1 MSLKICFY
9 IRVSTEEQA
18 KNLEGSI
25 KNQKQRLLEAVKFK
39 NYSGNFGEVTSV
51 YIDRAKSGKD
61 TNRPE
66 LQKML
71 FEISQGKI
79 DLVMVSEISRISRN
93 MKDFSDI
100 WELMKKHSCGFYS
113 LRENFDTT
121 TAAGEMVLY
130 TIANIAQFERR
141 QVSERVSAN
150 INARAKRGL
159 YNGGSVP
166 LGYKLGDKK
175 GYLELDDEMAE
186 LVRLCFNTYLE
197 KDSLSQTARYL
208 NDQGHTIRRWKQ
220 GGGKFKRLGHFS
232 VDNLHQLLTNKG
244 YIGVKVFKDGQTYS
258 ETDAV
263 WEAIVD
269 EDIFNRVQIKLK
281 KNLHKKKPHSKKRYP
296 YLLSG
301 ITFCKACGDSMCGK
315 SAHGNGG
322 KIGYYEHSWSTKR
335 NSTLTKKIFDCEPKR
350 VLAKKLEPLVT
361 SKVEAIL
368 FEDDFVKI
376 IFEKLKMKVK
386 ENSSSSVAS
395 SLKAQVHGFNSQ
407 INALAERLSELPK
420 EVTAAPIY
428 KQMTILEKRKEEALE
443 QLDKLA
449 DEPRMDFLAKLGD
462 YQGFVAD
469 LRKLWLEANSEVKSK
484 IIQRLI
490 HKVEV
495 GVDSVVVHYNVDK
508 RNLGPKIKKPDSRS
522 GFFKNS
528 SVSNCFNSSNSLT
541 NGAQDWSD
549 VVCFL

>member
-1 MSLKICFY
+1 MSHKICFY

-25 KNQKQRLLEAVKFK
+25 KNQKERLLEAVKFK
-39 NYSGNFGEVTSV
+39 NLSGNFGEVVSI

-93 MKDFSDI
+93 MKDFSEI
-100 WELMKKHSCGFYS
+100 WELMKKHNCGFYS

-150 INARAKRGL
+150 IKARAKRGL

-166 LGYKLGDKK
+166 LGFKLGEKK
-175 GYLELDDEMAE
+175 GYLELDKEMAD
-186 LVRLCFNTYLE
+186 LVRLCFSTYLE
-197 KDSLSQTARYL
+197 KESLSQTAKYL

-232 VDNLHQLLTNKG
+232 VDNLHKILVNKA
-244 YIGVKVFKDGQTYS
+244 YIGIKVFKDGELKS

-263 WEAIVD
+263 WEPIVD
-269 EDIFNRVQIKLK
+269 EDNFNRVQVKLK
-281 KNLHKKKPHSKKRYP
+281 KNLIKKKPHSKKRYP

-301 ITFCKACGDSMCGK
+301 ITFCKACGDAMCGK

-322 KIGYYEHSWSTKR
+322 KIGYYEHSWATKR
-335 NSTLTKKIFDCEPKR
+335 NSTLSKKIFDCEPRR

-361 SKVEAIL
+361 EKVEAIL
-368 FEDDFVKI
+368 FQDQFVKVL
-376 IFEKLKMKVK
+376 FDKLKAKVK
-386 ENSSSSVAS
+386 ENSSVSEVN
-395 SLKAQVHGFNSQ
+395 SLKAQIYGFNSQ
-407 INALAERLSELPK
+407 IDALAERLSELPK

-428 KQMTILEKRKEEALE
+428 KQMANLEKRKGEVLELLDRHSEAPE
-443 QLDKLA
+443 A
-449 DEPRMDFLAKLGD
+449 DFLVSHND
-462 YQGFVAD
+462 YQSFVSG
-469 LRKLWLEANSEVKSK
+469 LRELWFNANPATKSK

-508 RNLGPKIKKPDSRS
+508 RNLVPEIKKPDFES
-522 GFFKNS
+522 GFFKNY
-528 SVSNCFNSSNSLT
+528 SNGSNSLT
-541 NGAQDWSD
+541 NGAAGGTRTPT
-549 VVCFL
+549 LAH

>member
-1 MSLKICFY
+1 MKEEIMSHKICFY
-9 IRVSTEEQA
+9 IRVSTEEQE

-25 KNQKQRLLEAVKFK
+25 KNQKERLLEAVKFK
-39 NYSGNFGEVTSV
+39 NLSRNFGEIVSI

-71 FEISQGKI
+71 FEIGQGRI

-93 MKDFSDI
+93 MKDFSEI

-150 INARAKRGL
+150 IKARAKRGL

-166 LGYKLGDKK
+166 LGFKLGEKK
-175 GYLELDDEMAE
+175 GYLELDHEMANF
-186 LVRLCFNTYLE
+186 VRFCFSTYLE
-197 KDSLSQTARYL
+197 KESLSQTAKYL
-208 NDQGHTIRRWKQ
+208 NDQGYTIRRWKQ

-232 VDNLHQLLTNKG
+232 VDNLHKILVNKA
-244 YIGVKVFKDGQTYS
+244 YIGIKVFKDGDAYS

-263 WEAIVD
+263 WQPIVD
-269 EDIFNRVQIKLK
+269 EEIFNRLQAKLK
-281 KNLHKKKPHSKKRYP
+281 KNLSKKKPHSKKRYP

-301 ITFCKACGDSMCGK
+301 ISFCKACGDAMCGK

-322 KIGYYEHSWSTKR
+322 KIGYYEHSWATKR
-335 NSTLTKKIFDCEPKR
+335 NSTLTKKVFDCEPRR

-361 SKVEAIL
+361 EKAEAIL
-368 FEDDFVKI
+368 FQDQFVSTL
-376 IFEKLKMKVK
+376 FEKLKAKVK
-386 ENSSSSVAS
+386 ESSSVNEVN
-395 SLKAQVHGFNSQ
+395 SLKAEIYGFNSQ
-407 INALAERLSELPK
+407 IDALAERLSELPK
-420 EVTAAPIY
+420 EVTATPIY
-428 KQMTILEKRKEEALE
+428 KQMGNLEKRKAEAVEL
-443 QLDKLA
+443 LDKLSDA
-449 DEPRMDFLAKLGD
+449 PETDFLVNLNN
-462 YQGFVAD
+462 YQSFVSD
-469 LRKLWLEANSEVKSK
+469 LRELWLNANSATKSK

-490 HKVEV
+490 HKIEV

-508 RNLGPKIKKPDSRS
+508 RNLGPKIKKPDSKS
-522 GFFKNS
+522 GIFKNYP
-528 SVSNCFNSSNSLT
+528 NGSNSLT
-541 NGAQDWSD
+541 IGARRGT
-549 VVCFL
+549 

>member
-1 MSLKICFY
+1 MKEEIMSHKICFY

-25 KNQKQRLLEAVKFK
+25 KNQKERLLEAVKFK
-39 NYSGNFGEVTSV
+39 NLSGNFGEVISI

-93 MKDFSDI
+93 MKDFSEI

-150 INARAKRGL
+150 IKARAKRGL

-166 LGYKLGDKK
+166 LGFKLGEKK
-175 GYLELDDEMAE
+175 GYLELDHEMAE
-186 LVRLCFNTYLE
+186 LVKLCFSTYLE
-197 KDSLSQTARYL
+197 KESLSQSAKYL

-232 VDNLHQLLTNKG
+232 VDNLHKILVNKA
-244 YIGVKVFKDGQTYS
+244 YIGIKVFKDGDTHS

-263 WEAIVD
+263 WQPIVD
-269 EDIFNRVQIKLK
+269 EDIFNRVQVKLK
-281 KNLHKKKPHSKKRYP
+281 KNLSKKKPHSKKRYP

-301 ITFCKACGDSMCGK
+301 ITFCKTCGDAMCGK

-322 KIGYYEHSWSTKR
+322 KIGYYEHSWATKR
-335 NSTLTKKIFDCEPKR
+335 NSTLTKKIFNCEPKR
-350 VLAKKLEPLVT
+350 VLAKKLEPLIT
-361 SKVEAIL
+361 EKVEAIL
-368 FEDDFVKI
+368 FQDKFVRAL
-376 IFEKLKMKVK
+376 FEKLKAKVK
-386 ENSSSSVAS
+386 ESSSVS
-395 SLKAQVHGFNSQ
+395 EVNSLKAQIYGFNSQ
-407 INALAERLSELPK
+407 IDALAERLSELPK
-420 EVTAAPIY
+420 EVSATPIY
-428 KQMTILEKRKEEALE
+428 KQMGNLEKRKSDAVEL
-443 QLDKLA
+443 LDRLS
-449 DEPRMDFLAKLGD
+449 DVPEMDFLVNLND
-462 YQGFVAD
+462 YQSFISD
-469 LRKLWLEANSEVKSK
+469 LRELWLNAKSATKSK

-490 HKVEV
+490 HKIEV

-508 RNLGPKIKKPDSRS
+508 RNLGLKIKKPDSKS
-522 GFFKNS
+522 GFFKNY
-528 SVSNCFNSSNSLT
+528 SNGSNSLT
-541 NGAQDWSD
+541 SGA
-549 VVCFL
+549 

>member
-1 MSLKICFY
+1 MSHKICFY

-25 KNQKQRLLEAVKFK
+25 KNQKERLLEAVKFK
-39 NYSGNFGEVTSV
+39 NLSGNFGEVVSI

-93 MKDFSDI
+93 MKDFSEI
-100 WELMKKHSCGFYS
+100 WELMKKHNCGFYS

-150 INARAKRGL
+150 IKARAKRGL

-166 LGYKLGDKK
+166 LGFKLGEKK
-175 GYLELDDEMAE
+175 GYLNVDYEMAE
-186 LVRLCFNTYLE
+186 LVRLCFSTYLE
-197 KDSLSQTARYL
+197 KESLSQTAKHL

-232 VDNLHQLLTNKG
+232 VDNLHKILVNKA
-244 YIGVKVFKDGQTYS
+244 YIGIKVFKDGECKG

-263 WEAIVD
+263 WDAIVN
-269 EDIFNRVQIKLK
+269 EDIFNRVQSKLK
-281 KNLHKKKPHSKKRYP
+281 KNLSKKKPHSKKRYP

-301 ITFCKACGDSMCGK
+301 ITFCKTCGDAMCGK

-322 KIGYYEHSWSTKR
+322 KIGYYEHSWATKR
-335 NSTLTKKIFDCEPKR
+335 NSTLTKKIFDCDPRR

-361 SKVEAIL
+361 EKVESVL
-368 FEDDFVKI
+368 FQDQFVRTL
-376 IFEKLKMKVK
+376 FEKLKTKVK
-386 ENSSSSVAS
+386 ESSSVS
-395 SLKAQVHGFNSQ
+395 EVNSLKAQIYGFNSQ
-407 INALAERLSELPK
+407 IDALAERLSELPK

-428 KQMTILEKRKEEALE
+428 KQMANLEKRKTEALE
-443 QLDKLA
+443 LLDKLSDA
-449 DEPRMDFLAKLGD
+449 SDSDFLVSLND
-462 YQGFVAD
+462 YQSFVRD
-469 LRKLWLEANSEVKSK
+469 LRELWISANSATKSK

-490 HKVEV
+490 HRVEV
-495 GVDSVVVHYNVDK
+495 GVDSVVIHYNVDK
-508 RNLGPKIKKPDSRS
+508 RNLGPKIKKPDSKS
-522 GFFKNS
+522 GFFKNYS
-528 SVSNCFNSSNSLT
+528 DTLGGSNSLT
-541 NGAQDWSD
+541 NGA
-549 VVCFL
+549 VGGT

>member
-1 MSLKICFY
+1 MSHKICFY

-25 KNQKQRLLEAVKFK
+25 KNQKERLLEAVKFK
-39 NYSGNFGEVTSV
+39 NLSGNFGEVVSI
-51 YIDRAKSGKD
+51 YIDRAKSGKN

-93 MKDFSDI
+93 MKDFSEI

-150 INARAKRGL
+150 IKARAKRGL

-166 LGYKLGDKK
+166 LGFKLGEKK
-175 GYLELDDEMAE
+175 GYLELDHEMAE
-186 LVRLCFNTYLE
+186 LVRLCFSTYLE
-197 KDSLSQTARYL
+197 KESLSQTAKNL
-208 NDQGHTIRRWKQ
+208 NDQGYTIRRWKQ
-220 GGGKFKRLGHFS
+220 GGGKYKRLGHFS
-232 VDNLHQLLTNKG
+232 VDNLHKILVNKA
-244 YIGVKVFKDGQTYS
+244 YIGIKVFKDGDAHC

-263 WEAIVD
+263 WDAIVD
-269 EDIFNRVQIKLK
+269 VDIFNRVQMKLK
-281 KNLHKKKPHSKKRYP
+281 KNLSKKKPHSKKRYP

-301 ITFCKACGDSMCGK
+301 ITFCKACGDAMCGK

-322 KIGYYEHSWSTKR
+322 KIGYYEHSWATKR
-335 NSTLTKKIFDCEPKR
+335 NSTLTKKIFDCEPRR
-350 VLAKKLEPLVT
+350 VLAKKLEPLV
-361 SKVEAIL
+361 SEKVEAIL
-368 FEDDFVKI
+368 FQDQFVRAL
-376 IFEKLKMKVK
+376 FEKLKAKVK
-386 ENSSSSVAS
+386 KSSSVS
-395 SLKAQVHGFNSQ
+395 EVNSLKAQIYGFSSQ
-407 INALAERLSELPK
+407 IDALAERLSELPK

-428 KQMTILEKRKEEALE
+428 KQMGNLEKRKSESMEL
-443 QLDKLA
+443 LDRLSDA
-449 DEPRMDFLAKLGD
+449 PETDFLVNLNV
-462 YQGFVAD
+462 YQSFVGD
-469 LRKLWLEANSEVKSK
+469 LRELWLNANSATKSK

-490 HKVEV
+490 YKIEV
-495 GVDSVVVHYNVDK
+495 GVDSIVVHYNMDK
-508 RNLGPKIKKPDSRS
+508 RNIDPKIKKPDSRS
-522 GFFKNS
+522 GFFKNY
-528 SVSNCFNSSNSLT
+528 SNGSNSLT
-541 NGAQDWSD
+541 NGARRGT
-549 VVCFL
+549 